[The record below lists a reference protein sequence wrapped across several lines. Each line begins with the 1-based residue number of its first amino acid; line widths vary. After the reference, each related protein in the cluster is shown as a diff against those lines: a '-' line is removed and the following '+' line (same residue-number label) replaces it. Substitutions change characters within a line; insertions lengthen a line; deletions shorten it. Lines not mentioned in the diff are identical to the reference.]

1 METDVNAVLRVPPA
15 SPADALAFFTGQLA
29 FRTDVSD
36 VHSALEGDAPGF
48 TLVDTR
54 GEAAWAQGRAPG
66 AVHLP
71 TAVIAE
77 RAADLVDPALPVVVY
92 CWGPGCNGAYRA
104 AVEFARLG
112 YRVKEMIGGLEYWI
126 REGLPVA
133 TDAGV
138 ERGEPDPRTVPV
150 GAVSESGVSCAC

>member
-1 METDVNAVLRVPPA
+1 METNPNAVLRVPA
-15 SPADALAFFTGQLA
+15 AAPADALAFFTAQLA

-36 VHSALEGDAPGF
+36 VYSALKDEDPGF
-48 TLVDTR
+48 TLIDSR
-54 GEAAWAQGRAPG
+54 GKAAWDQGRAPG

-71 TAVIAE
+71 TDEIAA
-77 RAADLVDPALPVVVY
+77 RAAELVAPGTPVVVY

-104 AVEFARLG
+104 AVEFAKLG
-112 YRVKEMIGGLEYWI
+112 YQVKEMIGGMEYWI

-133 TDAGV
+133 TDTGV

-150 GAVSESGVSCAC
+150 SGVSCAC

>member
-1 METDVNAVLRVPPA
+1 MYFLVMEPNTNAVLRVPPA
-15 SPADALAFFTGQLA
+15 SPADALAYFTGQLA

-36 VHSALEGDAPGF
+36 VHAALDSDDPGF

-54 GEAAWAQGRAPG
+54 GKASWDQGRAPG

-71 TAVIAE
+71 TDEIAS
-77 RAADLVDPALPVVVY
+77 RASGFIEQAIPVVVY

-104 AVEFARLG
+104 AVEFAKLG
-112 YRVKEMIGGLEYWI
+112 YQVKEMIGGMEYWI

-150 GAVSESGVSCAC
+150 SGVSCAC

>member
-1 METDVNAVLRVPPA
+1 METNPNAVLRVPPA
-15 SPADALAFFTGQLA
+15 SPADALAYFTGLMTYS
-29 FRTDVSD
+29 TDVSD
-36 VHSALEGDAPGF
+36 VHAAAEDEDPGF

-54 GEAAWAQGRAPG
+54 GDAAWFQGRIPG

-71 TAVIAE
+71 TDDIAA
-77 RAADLVDPALPVVVY
+77 RADGLIDPARPVVVY

-104 AVEFARLG
+104 AAAFAAIG
-112 YRVKEMIGGLEYWI
+112 YQVKYMMGGFEYWV

-138 ERGEPDPRTVPV
+138 ERGRPDPLTAP
-150 GAVSESGVSCAC
+150 SSGVACDC

>member
-1 METDVNAVLRVPPA
+1 MGTNENAVLRVPPA
-15 SPADALAFFTGQLA
+15 SPADALAYFTGQLA

-36 VHSALEGDAPGF
+36 VHSELEAGDPGF

-54 GEAAWAQGRAPG
+54 GKAAWDQGRAPG

-71 TAVIAE
+71 TDEIAS
-77 RAADLVDPALPVVVY
+77 RAGELIDPALPVVVY

-104 AVEFARLG
+104 AVEFAKLG
-112 YRVKEMIGGLEYWI
+112 YQVKEMIGGMEYWI

-150 GAVSESGVSCAC
+150 GGVSCAC

>member
-1 METDVNAVLRVPPA
+1 MSTDANAVLRVPPA
-15 SPADALAFFTGQLA
+15 SAADALAYFTGQLA

-36 VHSALEGDAPGF
+36 VYSAQEDGEPGF

-54 GEAAWAQGRAPG
+54 GEAAWNQGRASG

-71 TAVIAE
+71 TDAIAA
-77 RAADLVDPALPVVVY
+77 RAAEIDPALPVVVY

-112 YRVKEMIGGLEYWI
+112 YRVKEMIGGMEYWI

-133 TDAGV
+133 SDAGV

-150 GAVSESGVSCAC
+150 GGVSCAC

>member
-1 METDVNAVLRVPPA
+1 MGTNENAVLRVPPA
-15 SPADALAFFTGQLA
+15 SPADALAYFTGQLA

-36 VHSALEGDAPGF
+36 VHSALEAGDPGF
-48 TLVDTR
+48 TLVDSR
-54 GEAAWAQGRAPG
+54 GRAAWDQGRAPG

-71 TAVIAE
+71 TDEIAS
-77 RAADLVDPALPVVVY
+77 RAAGLVDPALPVVVY

-104 AVEFARLG
+104 AVEFAKLG
-112 YRVKEMIGGLEYWI
+112 YQVKEMIGGMEYWI

-150 GAVSESGVSCAC
+150 GGVSCAC

>member
-1 METDVNAVLRVPPA
+1 METNANAVLRVPPA
-15 SPADALAFFTGQLA
+15 APADALAFFTAQLA

-36 VHSALEGDAPGF
+36 VYSALDDQDF

-54 GEAAWAQGRAPG
+54 GKAAWDQGRAPG

-71 TAVIAE
+71 TDEIAT
-77 RAADLVDPALPVVVY
+77 RAAELIDTAKPVVVY

-104 AVEFARLG
+104 AVEFAKLG
-112 YRVKEMIGGLEYWI
+112 YQVKEMIGGMEYWI

-138 ERGEPDPRTVPV
+138 ERGEPDPRTVPI
-150 GAVSESGVSCAC
+150 SGVSCAC

>member
-1 METDVNAVLRVPPA
+1 MEATANPVLRVPPA
-15 SPADALAFFTGQLA
+15 APADALAYFTGLMA
-29 FRTDVSD
+29 YSTDVSD
-36 VHSALEGDAPGF
+36 VYSMSEAEDPGF

-54 GEAAWAQGRAPG
+54 GEAAWFQGRVPG

-71 TAVIAE
+71 TDEIAAGAGE
-77 RAADLVDPALPVVVY
+77 RIDAAKPVVVY

-104 AVEFARLG
+104 AVEFAKLG
-112 YRVKEMIGGLEYWI
+112 YQVKYMMGGFEYWV

-138 ERGEPDPRTVPV
+138 ERGRPDPLTAP
-150 GAVSESGVSCAC
+150 SSGVSCDC

>member
-1 METDVNAVLRVPPA
+1 METNANAVLRVPPA
-15 SPADALAFFTGQLA
+15 SPAESLAYFTGQLA

-36 VHSALEGDAPGF
+36 VHAALETGDPGF
-48 TLVDTR
+48 TLIDSR
-54 GEAAWAQGRAPG
+54 GDAAWDQGRVPG

-71 TAVIAE
+71 TDAIAE
-77 RAADLVDPALPVVVY
+77 RAAGLIDPALPVVVY

-112 YRVKEMIGGLEYWI
+112 YRVKEMIGGMEYWV

-150 GAVSESGVSCAC
+150 NGVSCAC

>member
-1 METDVNAVLRVPPA
+1 MEPNANAVLRVPPA
-15 SPADALAFFTGQLA
+15 SPADALAYFTGQLA
-29 FRTDVSD
+29 YRTDVSD
-36 VHSALEGDAPGF
+36 VYSVLEADDPGF

-54 GEAAWAQGRAPG
+54 GKAAWEQGRAPG

-71 TAVIAE
+71 TDEIAA
-77 RAADLVDPALPVVVY
+77 RAAELIDSSKPVVVY

-104 AVEFARLG
+104 AVEFAKLG
-112 YRVKEMIGGLEYWI
+112 YQVKEMIGGMEYWI

-150 GAVSESGVSCAC
+150 GGVSCAC

>member
-1 METDVNAVLRVPPA
+1 MDESTNPVLRVAPA
-15 SPADALAFFTGQLA
+15 PAAEALAFFTTQLT

-36 VHSALEGDAPGF
+36 VHSALETGDPGF
-48 TLVDTR
+48 ALVDTR
-54 GEAAWAQGRAPG
+54 GRAAWDQGHVPQ

-71 TAVIAE
+71 TDEIAAEAESLIDKAV
-77 RAADLVDPALPVVVY
+77 PVVVH

-112 YRVKEMIGGLEYWI
+112 YRVKEMIGGMEYWI

-133 TDAGV
+133 DADGV
-138 ERGEPDPRTVPV
+138 TRPEPDPRTVPLT
-150 GAVSESGVSCAC
+150 GVSCDC

>member
-1 METDVNAVLRVPPA
+1 METNSNAVLRVPPA
-15 SPADALAFFTGQLA
+15 SPADALAYFTGQLA

-36 VHSALEGDAPGF
+36 VHSALETDDPGF

-54 GEAAWAQGRAPG
+54 GTASWDQGRAPG

-71 TAVIAE
+71 TDEIAS
-77 RAADLVDPALPVVVY
+77 RAAGLIDPAIPVVVY

-104 AVEFARLG
+104 AVEFAKLG
-112 YRVKEMIGGLEYWI
+112 YQVKEMIGGMEYWI

-138 ERGEPDPRTVPV
+138 ERGEPDPRTVPIHA
-150 GAVSESGVSCAC
+150 GNAVSCAC

>member
-1 METDVNAVLRVPPA
+1 METNANAVLRVPPA
-15 SPADALAFFTGQLA
+15 TPADALAFFTAQLA

-36 VHSALEGDAPGF
+36 VYSALDADQPGF

-54 GEAAWAQGRAPG
+54 GNAAWDQGRAPG

-71 TAVIAE
+71 TDEIAS
-77 RAADLVDPALPVVVY
+77 RAAELIDPALPVVVY

-104 AVEFARLG
+104 AVAFAKLG
-112 YRVKEMIGGLEYWI
+112 YQVKEMIGGMEYWI

-150 GAVSESGVSCAC
+150 GGVSCAC

>member
-1 METDVNAVLRVPPA
+1 MDTNAVLTVPPA
-15 SPADALAFFTGQLA
+15 SPADALAFFTRQLA
-29 FRTDVSD
+29 FRTDVAD
-36 VHSALEGDAPGF
+36 VHSALEADAPGF
-48 TLVDTR
+48 TLVDSR
-54 GEAAWAQGRAPG
+54 GQAAWDQGRAPG

-71 TAVIAE
+71 TDQIAA
-77 RAADLVDPALPVVVY
+77 RAAAEIDKSLPVVVY

-112 YRVKEMIGGLEYWI
+112 YQVKEMIGGMEYWI

-133 TDAGV
+133 TDEGT

-150 GAVSESGVSCAC
+150 SGVSCAC

>member
-1 METDVNAVLRVPPA
+1 MGTNENAVLRVPPA
-15 SPADALAFFTGQLA
+15 SPADALAYFTGQLA

-36 VHSALEGDAPGF
+36 VYSALEEQNPGF
-48 TLVDTR
+48 TLIDSR
-54 GEAAWAQGRAPG
+54 GKTAWDQGRAPG

-71 TAVIAE
+71 TDEIAD
-77 RAADLVDPALPVVVY
+77 RAAELADPSLPVVVY

-112 YRVKEMIGGLEYWI
+112 YRVKEMIGGMEYWI

-138 ERGEPDPRTVPV
+138 ERGEADPRTVPV
-150 GAVSESGVSCAC
+150 GAGSQSGVSCAC

>member
-1 METDVNAVLRVPPA
+1 MGTNENAVLRVPPA
-15 SPADALAFFTGQLA
+15 SPADALAHFTGLLT
-29 FRTDVSD
+29 FSTDVSD
-36 VHSALEGDAPGF
+36 VFAAADLEDPGF

-54 GEAAWAQGRAPG
+54 GAAAWFQGRVPG

-71 TAVIAE
+71 TDEIAA
-77 RAADLVDPALPVVVY
+77 RASELVDPAKPVVVY

-104 AVEFARLG
+104 AVEFAKLG
-112 YRVKEMIGGLEYWI
+112 YRVKYMMGGYEYWV

-138 ERGEPDPRTVPV
+138 ERGRPDPLTAP
-150 GAVSESGVSCAC
+150 SSGVSCDC